1 MVDGSRL
8 VGWLA
13 AEWAQG
19 GHRGMLGLFLP
30 QNGRI
35 RAGTRKPG
43 DAAKSADADW
53 RCSEGSVDSSKLGR
67 RPSPHRHPSD
77 YTASPGHERS
87 HSRLHG
93 KTRKRDRG
101 EKGLGIGHW
110 GFVVLCVPLCLSV
123 AQQQRGSHKEA
134 QGGRR
139 EYGDLGEKCEVRSAK
154 WGFVIREF
162 L

>member
-1 MVDGSRL
+1 MVDGL
-8 VGWLA
+8 WFVGWLA

-67 RPSPHRHPSD
+67 RPSPHRHPLD
-77 YTASPGHERS
+77 YAASPGHERS

-93 KTRKRDRG
+93 KTRKRDWG
-101 EKGLGIGHW
+101 EKGLRIGYW
-110 GFVVLCVPLCLSV
+110 GLEVLCDALCLSV

-134 QGGRR
+134 
-139 EYGDLGEKCEVRSAK
+139 
-154 WGFVIREF
+154 
-162 L
+162 

>member
-35 RAGTRKPG
+35 RAGTLKPG

-53 RCSEGSVDSSKLGR
+53 RCSEGSADSSKLGR

-93 KTRKRDRG
+93 KTRKGIRD
-101 EKGLGIGHW
+101 LL
-110 GFVVLCVPLCLSV
+110 FFASLCAFLWLNNNEV
-123 AQQQRGSHKEA
+123 ATRWA
-134 QGGRR
+134 QGGHR
-139 EYGDLGEKCEVRSAK
+139 ENGD
-154 WGFVIREF
+154 
-162 L
+162 